1 MLIDDLIDT
10 VVSVE
15 CGFNFLENGDGTV
28 STSTT
33 TYREKNHYLARL
45 SKSNPQRLPGG
56 AKTDGIVEGET
67 KRLMN
72 LFTTFAAIEQ
82 IFLDVITN
90 SKQTAA
96 GSVVDSVAVS
106 ASDTP
111 DQGS

>member
-1 MLIDDLIDT
+1 MLGDEWLLHVDD
-10 VVSVE
+10 VVNAAVCME
-15 CGFNFLENGDGTV
+15 VGLDVLKCDDGTIGAAAAELAV
-28 STSTT
+28 GGQSR
-33 TYREKNHYLARL
+33 RE
-45 SKSNPQRLPGG
+45 S
-56 AKTDGIVEGET
+56 DGIVEGET

>member
-1 MLIDDLIDT
+1 MEPSAPPPLY
-10 VVSVE
+10 
-15 CGFNFLENGDGTV
+15 C
-28 STSTT
+28 
-33 TYREKNHYLARL
+33 EKDHYLARF
-45 SKSNPQRLPGG
+45 SKSNPKRLPGG